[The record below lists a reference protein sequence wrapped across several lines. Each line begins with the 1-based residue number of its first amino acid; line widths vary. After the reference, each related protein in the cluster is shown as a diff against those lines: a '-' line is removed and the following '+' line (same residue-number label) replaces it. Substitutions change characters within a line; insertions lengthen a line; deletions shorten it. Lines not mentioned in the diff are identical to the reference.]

1 MRLREPAYA
10 AFGKA
15 VHEMGGSN
23 RDHDRANRAEE
34 SALVAICAY
43 PAVRES
49 DRLAKAQY
57 L

>member
-1 MRLREPAYA
+1 
-10 AFGKA
+10 
-15 VHEMGGSN
+15 MGGSN